1 MALFRDRIRAGKT
14 NADRAHINHV
24 TPSSSHGRNGH
35 PLNPSYAVYL
45 LPASC
50 LHLRAAGT
58 AAQYDVLAVMA
69 INVQRVLNLTVFTFF
84 SLVLFLCII
93 LTPAD
98 AIYQCYITQR
108 LTNIFIITG
117 GYVVTFILAVLIY
130 TTRIYTNR
138 TVLSGIP
145 KAWIPVEREDVGK
158 SVRRLVK
165 EGLAHSA
172 IIAYQA
178 RPRDIAADGHDFSGY
193 ESLLVD
199 YDNPPWGQVEH
210 PGWSSPSCPDLPDLP
225 YRTVVQELPHLIE
238 AKAVSLAP
246 PDPIFTATQR
256 ALHAPF
262 PETEESIPDT
272 RVVEV
277 LRRPISMGLRGYL
290 QHLTALN
297 VVDPPEI
304 GMEFVALY
312 ERARFSTRELH
323 EAEFRTLMHVFA
335 ELLRGMKVL
344 DPQIL
349 DEVRGG
355 GSSQAESESLI
366 GPSDEEGETDTVDS
380 YGDSEAMSRGRSNSL
395 RPSNA
400 STWDGARQGRWSPVW
415 SRRSEAQRT
424 LAPPRTPSMRSLRRV
439 QSNVSSSSG
448 GSVIRLV
455 ETRGRSFFTPTPSAT
470 PQDRSPKD
478 SPKPKEE
485 NDDDATPSVDT
496 LFPKTD
502 PAIDGEECLHDCAS
516 CTVKYPA
523 KFDVDQEDTM
533 YGNINGWS
541 THVLVATGKADWVR
555 DVADEEG
562 SVMEAIEK
570 GGLVPSN
577 GKLKLSASN
586 MPVPDE
592 YHHHDAGKQPTTV
605 LLLPRFTIVDHV
617 TPQLAPDLI
626 KYFVNRSPTTT
637 TPLVGGNNN
646 DESEQQEQPSTEE
659 QQQQQQ
665 QEEEQENIADIQSL
679 TSLRSRPSPHSAVIL
694 LCSHRTRDARCG
706 QSAPLLRKEFERH
719 LRHLGLYRDMD
730 DERPG
735 GVGIYFINHVGG
747 HKYAANVIIY
757 RRRDFEWYKKT
768 EGTEEEE
775 GAAQGIWL
783 ARVRPQDCENIV
795 RYTVLQGKVVKP
807 GEQLRGGFD
816 RERGVTSW

>member
-1 MALFRDRIRAGKT
+1 M
-14 NADRAHINHV
+14 
-24 TPSSSHGRNGH
+24 S
-35 PLNPSYAVYL
+35 
-45 LPASC
+45 
-50 LHLRAAGT
+50 
-58 AAQYDVLAVMA
+58 AVMA
-69 INVQRVLNLTVFTFF
+69 LNVHRVLNLTVFTLF
-84 SLVLFLCII
+84 SVVLFFCIV

-98 AIYQCYITQR
+98 AIYQCYVTQR

-117 GYVVTFILAVLIY
+117 GYVVTFILAALIY

-145 KAWIPVEREDVGK
+145 KAWIPVEKQDVGK

-178 RPRDIAADGHDFSGY
+178 RPRDIATEGHDFSDY

-199 YDNPPWGQVEH
+199 HDSPPWGQVEH

-246 PDPIFTATQR
+246 PDPIFTATRR
-256 ALHAPF
+256 ALHTPF
-262 PETEESIPDT
+262 PDTEESIPDT

-297 VVDPPEI
+297 VIDPPEI

-312 ERARFSTRELH
+312 ERARFSSRELH

-344 DPQIL
+344 DPRVL
-349 DEVRGG
+349 DEMWGE
-355 GSSQAESESLI
+355 SSRADSESLI

-380 YGDSEAMSRGRSNSL
+380 FEGSEAMSRGRSNSL

-400 STWDGARQGRWSPVW
+400 STWDGRSAKQGRWSPVW
-415 SRRSEAQRT
+415 SRRPEPQRT
-424 LAPPRTPSMRSLRRV
+424 LVPPRTPSMRSLRRV
-439 QSNVSSSSG
+439 QSIVSGSSG

-455 ETRGRSFFTPTPSAT
+455 ETRRRSFFTPTPSAT
-470 PQDRSPKD
+470 PQDSPKG
-478 SPKPKEE
+478 SPKADEVVEE
-485 NDDDATPSVDT
+485 FKQASSADT

-502 PAIDGEECLHDCAS
+502 PSVDGEECLHDCAS

-523 KFDVDQEDTM
+523 KFDVDQEDNM

-541 THVLVATGKADWVR
+541 THVLVATGKTDWVR

-570 GGLVPSN
+570 GGLVPGN

-592 YHHHDAGKQPTTV
+592 YHYHESGKQPTTV
-605 LLLPRFTIVDHV
+605 LVLPSFTIVDHV
-617 TPQLAPDLI
+617 TPALAPDLI

-637 TPLVGGNNN
+637 TPLGAVV
-646 DESEQQEQPSTEE
+646 ESMEETENAEQQPPSSE
-659 QQQQQQ
+659 
-665 QEEEQENIADIQSL
+665 DIQSL
-679 TSLRSRPSPHSAVIL
+679 TTLKSRPCPHSAVIL

-719 LRHLGLYRDMD
+719 LRHLGLYRDLD

-747 HKYAANVIIY
+747 HKYAANVIVY
-757 RRRDFEWYKKT
+757 RRRDFDWHKT
-768 EGTEEEE
+768 AGEAETSGE

-783 ARVRPQDCENIV
+783 ARVKPQDCENII

-816 RERGVTSW
+816 RATGLTSW